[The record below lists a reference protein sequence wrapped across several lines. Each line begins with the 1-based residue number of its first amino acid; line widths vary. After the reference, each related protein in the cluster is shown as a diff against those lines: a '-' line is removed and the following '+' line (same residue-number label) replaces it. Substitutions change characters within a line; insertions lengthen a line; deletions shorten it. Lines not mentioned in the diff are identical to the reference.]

1 MDGILLVDK
10 PSGITS
16 HDIVDAIRKKFAF
29 KKVGHAG
36 TLDPMATGLL
46 VVLIGKAT
54 KKSKNFTD
62 DDKTY
67 KATLVLGITT
77 DTGDADGKILKEGLP
92 DIDPEKISEVL
103 QRFKGEIE
111 QIPPM
116 FSAKKHKGKK
126 LYEYARRGI
135 EIKREPRKVIIKKL
149 EVLDM
154 KNSELSLE
162 VCCSKGT
169 YIRQLAID
177 IGASL
182 GSGAH
187 ISQLRRIKSGN
198 FCVEESIKFDE
209 LNKATIESIHESFIQ
224 Y

>member
-16 HDIVDAIRKKFAF
+16 HDIVDAIRKRFGF

-54 KKSKNFTD
+54 RKSKDFTD

-77 DTGDADGKILKEGLP
+77 DTGDADGKILKEEASP
-92 DIDPEKISEVL
+92 DIDPAKINSIL
-103 QRFKGEIE
+103 QQFKGEIE
-111 QIPPM
+111 QVPPM

-135 EIKREPRKVIIKKL
+135 EIRRKPKKVIIKRL

-177 IGASL
+177 IGTSL

-209 LNKATIESIHESFIQ
+209 LNRITLKNSIMTL
-224 Y
+224 

>member
-1 MDGILLVDK
+1 
-10 PSGITS
+10 
-16 HDIVDAIRKKFAF
+16 RKKFAF

-77 DTGDADGKILKEGLP
+77 DTGDADGKILKEVLR
-92 DIDPEKISEVL
+92 DIDPGKISGVL
-103 QRFKGEIE
+103 QQFKGEIE

-177 IGASL
+177 IGVSL

-209 LNKATIESIHESFIQ
+209 LNKATIESIHENFIQ
-224 Y
+224 C

>member
-16 HDIVDAIRKKFAF
+16 HDIVDAIRKKFSF

-54 KKSKNFTD
+54 KKSKNFMD

-77 DTGDADGKILKEGLP
+77 DTGDADGKILKRALS
-92 DIDPEKISEVL
+92 DIGPEKIREVL
-103 QRFKGEIE
+103 ERFKGEIE

-116 FSAKKHKGKK
+116 FSAKKHKGRK

-149 EVLDM
+149 EVLDI
-154 KNSELSLE
+154 KNSELFLE
-162 VCCSKGT
+162 ICCSKGT
-169 YIRQLAID
+169 YIRQLAMD
-177 IGASL
+177 IGASI

-209 LNKATIESIHESFIQ
+209 LDKATIESIHESFIQ

>member
-10 PSGITS
+10 PGGMTS
-16 HDIVDAIRKKFAF
+16 HDIVDAIRKKFGF
-29 KKVGHAG
+29 TKVGHAG

-67 KATLVLGITT
+67 QATLVLGITT
-77 DTGDADGKILKEGLP
+77 DTGDADGKILKKRLS
-92 DIDPEKISEVL
+92 DIDPEKISGVL
-103 QRFKGEIE
+103 KQFRGEIE

-149 EVLDM
+149 EVLDI
-154 KNSELSLE
+154 KNSELSLR

-177 IGASL
+177 IGTSL

-187 ISQLRRIKSGN
+187 VSQLRRIKSGN

-209 LNKATIESIHESFIQ
+209 LNKATIKSIHESFIQ

>member
-46 VVLIGKAT
+46 VVLIGKST

-149 EVLDM
+149 EVLDI

-177 IGASL
+177 IGTSL

>member
-10 PSGITS
+10 PSGMTS
-16 HDIVDAIRKKFAF
+16 HDVVDVIRKRFGF

-54 KKSKNFTD
+54 KKSRNFTD

-67 KATLVLGITT
+67 TATLVLGITT
-77 DTGDADGKILKEGLP
+77 DTGDADGKILKEESC
-92 DIDPEKISEVL
+92 DIEHEKISGVL
-103 QRFKGEIE
+103 EQFKGEIE

-149 EVLDM
+149 EVLEFRE
-154 KNSELSLE
+154 KQVSLE
-162 VCCSKGT
+162 IDCSKGT
-169 YIRQLAID
+169 YIRQLAMD
-177 IGASL
+177 IGKAL

-187 ISQLRRIKSGN
+187 ISSLRRIKSGQ
-198 FCVEESIKFDE
+198 FRIDESIKFDD
-209 LNKATIESIHESFIQ
+209 LNKATIELIHESIIR